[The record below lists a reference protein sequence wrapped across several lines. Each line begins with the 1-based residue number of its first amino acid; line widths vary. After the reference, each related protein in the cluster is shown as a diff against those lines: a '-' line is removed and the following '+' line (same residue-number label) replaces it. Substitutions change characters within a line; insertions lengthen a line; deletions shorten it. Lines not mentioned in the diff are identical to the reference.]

1 MPLVILALGI
11 ILLFFLIVKVK
22 MNSFLS
28 LLLVCVLLAFGEGL
42 PIDKIFPTIQKG
54 LGATLGGL
62 TIVVGF
68 GAILG
73 KLMADSERNVLQLH

>member
-1 MPLVILALGI
+1 MPLIILALGI

-42 PIDKIFPTIQKG
+42 TLDKIFPTIQKG
-54 LGATLGGL
+54 
-62 TIVVGF
+62 
-68 GAILG
+68 
-73 KLMADSERNVLQLH
+73 

>member
-1 MPLVILALGI
+1 MPLIILALGI

-42 PIDKIFPTIQKG
+42 PLDKIFPTIQKG
-54 LGATLGGL
+54 LGATLG
-62 TIVVGF
+62 
-68 GAILG
+68 A
-73 KLMADSERNVLQLH
+73 

>member
-1 MPLVILALGI
+1 MPLIILALGI

-42 PIDKIFPTIQKG
+42 PI
-54 LGATLGGL
+54 
-62 TIVVGF
+62 
-68 GAILG
+68 
-73 KLMADSERNVLQLH
+73 ERFSQPFKKA